1 MVPSD
6 LNLAAEAGGGSKEKA
21 LKNDDVFG
29 CARSVHFGDLE
40 SHHTEYHPLNYDSV
54 VQVGPPPESQAVTKQ
69 LVAAFSFTLNT
80 NLNTTPRQLLS
91 SRFGIHHVH
100 ALVFK
105 FCVQTMAE
113 ELQIDEF
120 PS

>member
-69 LVAAFSFTLNT
+69 LVAAFSFPLNT
-80 NLNTTPRQLLS
+80 NLNTTPHQLIS
-91 SRFGIHHVH
+91 GPYGIH
-100 ALVFK
+100 LCSCP
-105 FCVQTMAE
+105 CVQNH
-113 ELQIDEF
+113 D
-120 PS
+120 